1 MREKIAVFPGSFDPF
16 TKGHEEVVH
25 KALKIFDKV
34 VIGIGVN
41 AEKKRYFSA
50 SLMCE
55 KISELFK
62 ELSSVTVKEYSG
74 LTVDFAAEEHA
85 EFIVRGLR
93 NTTDFEFE
101 KNIALINESLNGNIF
116 TLFIPTSSAL
126 SYISSTMVR
135 DVYRSKKDIGKW
147 VPYII

>member
-16 TKGHEEVVH
+16 TRGHEEVVH

-50 SLMCE
+50 SLMHE

-62 ELSSVTVKEYSG
+62 ELSSVIVKEYSG
-74 LTVDFAAEEHA
+74 LTVDFAVEERA

-135 DVYRSKKDIGKW
+135 DVYRSKKDIGRW

>member
-16 TKGHEEVVH
+16 TRGHEEVVH
-25 KALKIFDKV
+25 KALQIFDKV

-50 SLMCE
+50 TLIRE
-55 KISELFK
+55 KVSELFK
-62 ELSSVTVKEYSG
+62 MLPSVTVKEYSG
-74 LTVDFAAEEHA
+74 LTVDFAADEDA

-101 KNIALINESLNGNIF
+101 KNIALINESLNGKIF
-116 TLFIPTSSAL
+116 TLFIPTSAAL

-135 DVYRSKKDIGKW
+135 DVHRSKKDLSKW
-147 VPYII
+147 VPYTI